1 MDIGRKLAELEA
13 RLARVE
19 ASPRLSHAAIDNT
32 SVEVRDSSGG
42 LRGLL
47 GVQADGTTAVNIVN
61 GPPPPQ
67 PTVPLLTSVLGGI
80 TASWDGLFDGGAAL
94 PLDWQRI
101 EVHASTTDGF
111 TPAPETLHGTIETP
125 QGLTV
130 VVSTSE
136 PVYVR
141 LLARSTSGT
150 PSTPS
155 GQAGPL
161 GPAQVV
167 ADDILDGIV
176 TTVKLADEAV
186 TAAKV
191 RVGAIGADQLA
202 LGIGNLAPDPSFE
215 GAYTEQLVEDAPD
228 WTIVTPGN
236 NSPKALHVDCTAGAV
251 TWKNLVLGRYPVLS
265 GERHF
270 LAVDY
275 QLSAS
280 FDGTGAKLMLRYED
294 AAGGVTGWGV
304 ADKPPVPGGG
314 WERAT
319 AQVQAPAGTVT
330 AVLMVEVSEVTAGEA
345 WFDNAEVHT
354 LVVGGMIAAGAVT
367 ANEIAAG
374 SIETAHLVA
383 EAVQAGNIAAGAVTT
398 AKLDALAVTA
408 DQIAANAIVAGK
420 IAAGAVTA
428 TSLTVGVAQ
437 SIAAKIL
444 DAMGDASLW
453 TQTFDS
459 GTWQVL
465 SGVTDAAAGGT
476 VAEAAGPVTLERVTN
491 TPYDPDV
498 LYKVTVRVRTLT
510 APTSGTPALFM
521 GLVGVAADG
530 VTRVTST
537 GTNNVVTGHH
547 YVAANDVTV
556 AVGTTWSTF
565 TGYVKGHAATGTTE
579 ARPDPKM
586 SGQMHTNVRYVRP
599 IIRLLRNATG
609 GTMQV
614 DQVTLETVP
623 TGVVNAVNI
632 ADGAVTAASLA
643 ADAITGKT
651 ITGGTITGSYIQTA
665 TSGQRITLN
674 EADANKILV
683 YNSSGAA
690 IGELSAQG
698 LLVKGTGG
706 AVLHLD
712 PNNTYPNLK
721 MTNAGLTN
729 AAIIN
734 VVETTTGAAD
744 LGLNTGTFTANGFT
758 DMTWRMFM
766 GNDFA
771 VIERYSKGN
780 PTINIGGRL
789 DLRND
794 HAVLGYYDETG
805 TTRRA
810 DLVITPGV
818 VKARARAIIQAD
830 AGDSNSLLLL
840 QPGPSH
846 TGYIVRYWD
855 PDASTYRFSIDKS
868 GNTDVNGIL
877 TAGNIAA
884 GRLTITPNP
893 NVPTSQ
899 NVTGLSLKGTSIRV
913 VATAATSVPGTQ
925 VTGVG
930 VTSQS
935 ATGFTVWVT
944 RTNNTATVIEWHAY
958 GV

>member
-1 MDIGRKLAELEA
+1 MDIGRKLADLER
-13 RLARVE
+13 RLAAME
-19 ASPRLSHAAIDNT
+19 NSPRLSHASIDNT
-32 SVEVRDSSGG
+32 SVEVRDSTGS

-47 GVQADGTTAVNIVN
+47 GVQSDGTTAVNMVN

-67 PTVPLLTSVLGGI
+67 PSVPILTSVLGGI
-80 TASWDGLFDGGAAL
+80 TASWDGTFDGGATL

-101 EVHASTTDGF
+101 EVHASPSDGV
-111 TPAPETLHGTIETP
+111 TPSPATLQGTIETP
-125 QGLTV
+125 QGSTV
-130 VVSTSE
+130 VVITDT

-141 LLARSTSGT
+141 LLARTTSGT
-150 PSTPS
+150 ASTPS

-161 GPAQVV
+161 GPTQVV

-215 GAYTEQLVEDAPD
+215 GAHTEQLVDGQPA

-236 NSPKALHVDCTAGAV
+236 NSPKALHVDCTSGAV
-251 TWKNLVLGRYPVLS
+251 TWKNLILARIPVLS

-275 QLSAS
+275 QLSAA
-280 FDGTGAKLMLRYED
+280 FDGTGAKLMFRYED
-294 AAGGVTGWGV
+294 ATGAVTGWGV
-304 ADKPPVPGGG
+304 ADNPPAPGAG

-354 LVVGGMIAAGAVT
+354 LIVGGMIAAGAVT
-367 ANEIAAG
+367 ATEIAAG
-374 SIETAHLVA
+374 SIETGHLVA

-408 DQIAANAIVAGK
+408 DKIDTNAITAEK
-420 IAAGAVTA
+420 IDAGAVDATA
-428 TSLTVGVAQ
+428 
-437 SIAAKIL
+437 
-444 DAMGDASLW
+444 
-453 TQTFDS
+453 
-459 GTWQVL
+459 
-465 SGVTDAAAGGT
+465 
-476 VAEAAGPVTLERVTN
+476 
-491 TPYDPDV
+491 
-498 LYKVTVRVRTLT
+498 
-510 APTSGTPALFM
+510 
-521 GLVGVAADG
+521 
-530 VTRVTST
+530 
-537 GTNNVVTGHH
+537 
-547 YVAANDVTV
+547 
-556 AVGTTWSTF
+556 
-565 TGYVKGHAATGTTE
+565 
-579 ARPDPKM
+579 
-586 SGQMHTNVRYVRP
+586 
-599 IIRLLRNATG
+599 
-609 GTMQV
+609 
-614 DQVTLETVP
+614 
-623 TGVVNAVNI
+623 
-632 ADGAVTAASLA
+632 LA
-643 ADAITGKT
+643 ADAVTGKT
-651 ITGGTITGSYIQTA
+651 ITGGTITGSVIQTEA
-665 TSGQRITLN
+665 SGERITLN
-674 EADANKILV
+674 EAGANMILV
-683 YNSSGAA
+683 YDASGEP
-690 IGELSAQG
+690 IGELSAAG

-721 MTNAGLTN
+721 MTNAALTN

-734 VVETTTGAAD
+734 VVETTPGAAD

-758 DMTWRMFM
+758 DMTWRTFM

-780 PTINIGGRL
+780 PTTNIGGRL
-789 DLRND
+789 DMRNNYALIGYQD
-794 HAVLGYYDETG
+794 DTGATQPATMLLSQGLSTLG
-805 TTRRA
+805 
-810 DLVITPGV
+810 
-818 VKARARAIIQAD
+818 ARCNIQPN
-830 AGDSNSLLLL
+830 AGDASTLLFL

-846 TGYIVRYWD
+846 TGPILRYYD
-855 PDASTYRFSIDKS
+855 PDASTYRFTLDKA
-868 GNTDVNGIL
+868 GNVNINGSL

-884 GRLTITPNP
+884 GRLTITPVANT
-893 NVPTSQ
+893 PTSQ
-899 NVTGLSLKGTSIRV
+899 NVTGLSLKGTNIRV

-930 VTSQS
+930 VTNQS

-944 RTNNTATVIEWHAY
+944 RTNTTGTVIDWHAY